1 MRFSAIT
8 SAAVA
13 TQVWAAA
20 TRNLTNPSGVFSDA
34 TRTLTSIASN
44 YAGIFVLNTAFATNA
59 ILDLRPA
66 AGKFTDVVL
75 ATSGVGAAVAGVTGA
90 FGTYDGTTFTAVSA
104 NNYSTAQYVCKGANA
119 GILTIKNTSAGSQTI
134 GYSGFTIS

>member
-44 YAGIFVLNTAFATNA
+44 YTGIYVINSTFASNA

-66 AGKFTDVVL
+66 AGKFTDVSL
-75 ATSGVGAAVAGVTGA
+75 FGPGLGAAIAGTTGQG
-90 FGTYDGTTFTAVSA
+90 GTYDGTTFTAI
-104 NNYSTAQYVCKGANA
+104 GANA
-119 GILTIKNTSAGSQTI
+119 ASTAPYICKGGNAGIVTYKNTSAGTQVI

>member
-34 TRTLTSIASN
+34 TRTLTSIAAN
-44 YAGIFVLNTAFATNA
+44 YTGIYVLNSSFAAAA

-66 AGKFTDVVL
+66 AGKFTDVSL
-75 ATSGVGAAVAGVTGA
+75 LGPGVGNTVAGTTGQA
-90 FGTYDGTTFTAVSA
+90 GTYDGTTFTAI
-104 NNYSTAQYVCKGANA
+104 GANA
-119 GILTIKNTSAGSQTI
+119 ASTAPYICKGGSAGIVTYKNTSAAAQTL